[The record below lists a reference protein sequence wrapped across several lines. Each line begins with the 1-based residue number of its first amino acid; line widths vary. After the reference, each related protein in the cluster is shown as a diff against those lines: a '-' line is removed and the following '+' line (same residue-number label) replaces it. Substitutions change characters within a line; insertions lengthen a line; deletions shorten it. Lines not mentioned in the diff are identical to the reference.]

1 MTDRAPATAS
11 DRWARALQRASLW
24 QWLIVGV
31 IASELLTL
39 VVSYL
44 VSLALWGAMPG
55 EVLIVGIVDSLCVS
69 SVVVGVLL
77 LSVRAIRK
85 LHDRLEERNHE
96 LSLAISEIRTLQG
109 ILPICSFCKQVRN
122 DEGYYEQIDIYVHEH
137 ADVDFSHTV
146 CPDCA
151 REHYPDLFQD
161 GDLAER
167 WPSAPRTGA

>member
-1 MTDRAPATAS
+1 MDREAAS
-11 DRWARALQRASLW
+11 SSDGWAGVLRRTPLW

-31 IASELLTL
+31 VLSEVLTL

-44 VSLALWGAMPG
+44 VSLALWGEMPG

-69 SVVVGVLL
+69 LIVVGVLL
-77 LSVRAIRK
+77 LSVRAIKK
-85 LHDRLEERNHE
+85 LHDRLEQRNHE
-96 LSLAISEIRTLQG
+96 LSLAISEIKTLQG

-137 ADVDFSHTV
+137 ADVDFSHTI

-151 REHYPDLFQD
+151 REHYPDFFQD

-167 WPSAPRTGA
+167 WSSAPR